1 MGGGASTTKGRNYA
15 QTKTETAIETETPSN
30 VNNKGTRESK
40 KLQKMALGQID
51 REYEK
56 GVNFNKVNQVDWD
69 DSKISSQSNQPISKS
84 QMNPTDQ
91 KSTQLVIK
99 TITIIQYSI
108 YEK

>member
-15 QTKTETAIETETPSN
+15 QTKTETAIETPSN

-40 KLQKMALGQID
+40 RLQKMALGQID

-56 GVNFNKVNQVDWD
+56 SVNFNKVNEVDWD

-91 KSTQLVIK
+91 KSTQLVI
-99 TITIIQYSI
+99 Q
-108 YEK
+108 